1 MPAGVHQKQTCRE
14 QCEAAATRHE
24 QCLSGRASSLRSFVL
39 EPDEQIRREP
49 GQLPEHEQGDDVI
62 AEDHAE
68 HRAHERKQGDVES
81 SRVRMMLEI
90 FPGVDDDQRAD
101 AGDENREQRTETIE
115 PKRQRQVQRRG
126 PCACDAKRAVSAHD
140 RERVR
145 EIARQRR
152 RYSGEQ
158 Q

>member
-1 MPAGVHQKQTCRE
+1 MSGPRPAMSDSSAVP
-14 QCEAAATRHE
+14 AASTRSRPAASSARPPPARHE

-49 GQLPEHEQGDDVI
+49 GQLPEYEQGDDVI

-115 PKRQRQVQRRG
+115 PK
-126 PCACDAKRAVSAHD
+126 
-140 RERVR
+140 
-145 EIARQRR
+145 
-152 RYSGEQ
+152 
-158 Q
+158 